1 MVAEKGLTSG
11 LFDEASDQEEYDVE
25 EGEER
30 EEEEEGEE
38 EDQQQEVLYDYLS
51 ACQCFLKT

>member
-1 MVAEKGLTSG
+1 MVAEKGLRSG

-25 EGEER
+25 DGEES
-30 EEEEEGEE
+30 EEEEQEEEE

-51 ACQCFLKT
+51 